1 MYPNINESFQTE
13 LISERVNVENDGL
26 NKFRGELSELEVTRL
41 LNGGKHLSKEDE
53 AAHSTAQKMLG
64 AEGSRVQLA
73 RAKEMVDTYK
83 AHAQA
88 LGYGGKIKQV
98 IHTHLGINPKSVPG
112 ISRAYDQKENPSD
125 VVVEW
130 EKKPK
135 KMKNGYHGLSLKSSK
150 TKHVTMANPGI
161 DELGKDVG
169 VDLAGMVKKSHS
181 AFAKKE
187 NLSDVDST
195 RDKQLRDS
203 AKGTTDT
210 SLYNRAQE
218 EATKLHKGM
227 RDSLMSKYQ
236 EMANSP
242 EGHEQLK
249 QHFFKH
255 FLRTSENNEVPYV
268 KLTGTGGEKTPAGK
282 IKEVA
287 THVEE
292 GDHSPAVQAAKAS
305 KKFSFKPTGNK
316 GFDVYAHDDEHPEGR
331 RIFKFDVKH
340 KSYQMGQGVVSKIT
354 PVTIDD

>member
-1 MYPNINESFQTE
+1 MYHNINQSFQTE
-13 LISERVNVENDGL
+13 LIFERVSENDGL
-26 NKFRGELSELEVTRL
+26 NKFRGELSELEVSRL

-53 AAHSTAQKMLG
+53 ASHSTAKTILG
-64 AEGSRVQLA
+64 PEHTRIQLA

-88 LGYGGKIKQV
+88 LGYGGKIKKV

-112 ISRAYDQKENPSD
+112 ISRSYDQKENPSD

-135 KMKNGYHGLSLKSSK
+135 KAKNGYHGLSLKSAL

-161 DELGKDVG
+161 GELGNDVG
-169 VDLAGMVKKSHS
+169 VDLSGMVDKSHK

-187 NLSDVDST
+187 NLSPVDST
-195 RDKQLRDS
+195 RDSQLRDS
-203 AKGTTDT
+203 AKGKTDPE
-210 SLYNRAQE
+210 LYNRAQT
-218 EATKLHKGM
+218 EATKLHKSM
-227 RDSLMSKYQ
+227 RDALMKRYQ
-236 EMANSP
+236 EMSGTP
-242 EGHEQLK
+242 EGHEELK
-249 QHFFKH
+249 KHFFKH

-268 KLTGTGGEKTPAGK
+268 KLTGTGGDKTPTGK
-282 IKEVA
+282 IKEVQ

-292 GDHSPAVQAAKAS
+292 GDHSPPVQAAKAA

-316 GFDVYAHDDEHPEGR
+316 GFDVYAHDDDHPEGR